1 MLNNKKEK
9 LETSTS
15 VVAKGEWNPQ
25 TPPPQSLV
33 QEINA
38 KITKQTAGTE
48 NSWTLT
54 KKKTTTSQI
63 IKSQNEKE
71 SFVNEQTTENCEKIS
86 KEIFV
91 LICVIFLSFL
101 PHRVFCLEKS
111 TRRKKYDAATVKSGA
126 LIFCDAHIQATHAA

>member
-1 MLNNKKEK
+1 MIINIKANFLREMLNNKKEK

-54 KKKTTTSQI
+54 KKKNNNNIT
-63 IKSQNEKE
+63 N
-71 SFVNEQTTENCEKIS
+71 
-86 KEIFV
+86 
-91 LICVIFLSFL
+91 
-101 PHRVFCLEKS
+101 
-111 TRRKKYDAATVKSGA
+111 Y
-126 LIFCDAHIQATHAA
+126 